1 MNTGNLDEKDCA
13 IIAQLQKDARM
24 SYSDIG
30 NAVGLSRTA
39 VKNRMWLME
48 NTGVIT
54 GYSVKVN
61 TEEVADEK
69 LTFVLN
75 VETKAENFSDAYDVL
90 FHSPLVVTLIQTT
103 GNCHF
108 LAICKSND
116 VKEMRDFVR
125 DVYNTVP
132 GILSI
137 NQHAV
142 LDVVKGRLLPED

>member
-1 MNTGNLDEKDCA
+1 MNAGNLDEKDRA
-13 IIAQLQKDARM
+13 IIAQLHKDARV

-30 NAVGLSRTA
+30 KAVGLSRTA

-54 GYSVKVN
+54 GYSVAVN
-61 TEEVADEK
+61 ADEAVDDK
-69 LTFVLN
+69 LTFVMN

-90 FHSPLVVTLIQTT
+90 IQSPMVVTLIQTT
-103 GNCHF
+103 GSCHF
-108 LAICKSND
+108 LAICKAND

-125 DVYNTVP
+125 DVYNHVP

-142 LDVVKGRLLPED
+142 LDVVKGRLA